1 MAAMPYII
9 ALKVIYLGYYF
20 FLISAFEHSDL
31 SLIRLIA
38 KGAALA
44 WSTLDATNLP
54 GILSNT
60 ALAWIIGVLC
70 SIVIL
75 VDLELG
81 ILLKGLFHAF
91 AQLDGEDNSQNI

>member
-1 MAAMPYII
+1 MAAMPYMI
-9 ALKVIYLGYYF
+9 ALKRIYLGYYF
-20 FLISAFEHSDL
+20 FLVSAFKHNGL
-31 SLIRLIA
+31 SLNRLIA
-38 KGAALA
+38 RGAALA
-44 WSTLDATNLP
+44 WSTLDATSLP

-91 AQLDGEDNSQNI
+91 AQLDG